1 MKLIVTYIHED
12 RTSVRNHGEFL
23 NRYSVDEFG
32 INTVGFEFEGYSVSW
47 SPKLVTSDETVGDE
61 VRLTV
66 DWRNR
71 KE

>member
-12 RTSVRNHGEFL
+12 HTSVKNHGEFL
-23 NRYSVDEFG
+23 NRYSEDEFG
-32 INTVGFEFEGYSVSW
+32 KTVGFEFENYSVSW
-47 SPKLVTSDETVGDE
+47 SPRLVTSDETVGDE